1 MPDVLLMI
9 AGVFFLLS
17 IHPYTFYPLTLSLMP
32 RKKLLEPAP
41 EWVRPSVA
49 ICMSAFNEEK
59 VIIAKV
65 EQLLQMAAVYGPA
78 TIHIYVDGAEDNTA
92 ALLEPYRD
100 RLELVV
106 STQRRGKTAGLK
118 DLVAGSTSQVIAFT
132 DANVQVPAESLVN
145 LTAALQ
151 DADVCCASARL
162 VYTNASETGVSAS
175 GAVYWGVEETI
186 KSLESET
193 IGLIGVDGA
202 MFVIER
208 DAYSPPPNEL
218 IDDLYI
224 SVSALLTGK
233 RVVSAQSVLVEE
245 RSATRWEEEF
255 RRKAR
260 ISCQATR
267 VHLALW
273 PRLKA
278 ARPAILYAYLSHR
291 VLKWATPVNLAA
303 TMIFLLAGLCLKFG
317 ALIPLA
323 TTAALAAILLLGA
336 WVNLPFARM
345 ILTALISLVGV
356 GWGQF
361 EALFTD
367 RTYATWT
374 PAATVRH

>member
-1 MPDVLLMI
+1 MPDVLLLI
-9 AGVFFLLS
+9 AGIFFLLS
-17 IHPYTFYPLTLSLMP
+17 IHPYTIYPLTLSLMR
-32 RKKLLEPAP
+32 RKKLREPGP

-65 EQLLQMAAVYGPA
+65 EQLLEMAAVYGPA

-106 STQRRGKTAGLK
+106 SAQRRGKTAGLK

-132 DANVQVPAESLVN
+132 DANVQVPAESLMS
-145 LTAALQ
+145 LTAALE
-151 DADVCCASARL
+151 DPEVCCASARL
-162 VYTNASETGVSAS
+162 VYTNADETGVSAS
-175 GAVYWGVEETI
+175 GAAYWGVEEII

-193 IGLIGVDGA
+193 VGIMGVDGA

-208 DAYSPPPNEL
+208 DAYSPPPDDL

-245 RSATRWEEEF
+245 RSATRWDEEF

-267 VHLALW
+267 VHFALW
-273 PRLKA
+273 PKLRA
-278 ARPAILYAYLSHR
+278 SRPIILYAYLSHR
-291 VLKWATPVNLAA
+291 VLKWATPANLAA
-303 TMIFLLAGLCLKFG
+303 TAIFFLTGLCLKLGSIVPLAVAG
-317 ALIPLA
+317 AL
-323 TTAALAAILLLGA
+323 TVGLLLGA
-336 WVNLPFARM
+336 WVNLPFTRM
-345 ILTALISLVGV
+345 ILTALVSLIGV
-356 GWGQF
+356 GWGQY
-361 EALFTD
+361 EALFTN
-367 RTYATWT
+367 RTYVTWT
-374 PAATVRH
+374 PAATVRN